1 MTKRY
6 AMMIPL
12 ALFAAA
18 PLLYAQQ
25 VVDGIDFGD
34 DSSERANNGRCEDP
48 RFAGPGANPANR
60 SDEDSGRDASDCI
73 AAYLAGQVW
82 LDEGPEEDDPPR

>member
-1 MTKRY
+1 MNKRY

-12 ALFAAA
+12 VLFAAA
-18 PLLYAQQ
+18 PLLAQQ

-48 RFAGPGANPANR
+48 RFAGPGANPENR

-73 AAYLAGQVW
+73 AAYRAGQIW
-82 LDEGPEEDDPPR
+82 LEQAQEEDDPPR